1 MAATSVEGCCLCR
14 GPVPGAG
21 SGGQLD
27 QGPSI
32 EQLQCARCCAK
43 PFTHLISCGSCLLL
57 FQQCSNVNIQKLLL
71 PGSLWNASG
80 TCPLLSYPRTPRR
93 LRSLKGAIPSANSR
107 WRQRAGVPYLYTG
120 TCCCHKVLLLGMY
133 AALSRGHSPLPALPC
148 TGREA
153 LNLDTRS
160 HPSWLLII
168 SSGRAQC

>member
-1 MAATSVEGCCLCR
+1 MAATSVEGCCFCR

-80 TCPLLSYPRTPRR
+80 TCPLLSYPRTQAFTQ
-93 LRSLKGAIPSANSR
+93 SKGSHPICKQQVATKSR
-107 WRQRAGVPYLYTG
+107 VPYLYTG

-133 AALSRGHSPLPALPC
+133 AALSRGHSPLAAVLC

-160 HPSWLLII
+160 HPSWFLII

>member
-80 TCPLLSYPRTPRR
+80 TCPLLSYPRTQAFTQSKGSQPICKQQVATKS
-93 LRSLKGAIPSANSR
+93 RSALPVHR
-107 WRQRAGVPYLYTG
+107 
-120 TCCCHKVLLLGMY
+120 HLLLPQGV
-133 AALSRGHSPLPALPC
+133 AVGHVLSRGHSPLAALPC

>member
-80 TCPLLSYPRTPRR
+80 TCPLLSYPRTQAFTQSKGSHPICKQQVATKS
-93 LRSLKGAIPSANSR
+93 RSALPVHR
-107 WRQRAGVPYLYTG
+107 
-120 TCCCHKVLLLGMY
+120 HLLLPQGV
-133 AALSRGHSPLPALPC
+133 AVGHVRCTVPRAQSAGRPALH
-148 TGREA
+148 R
-153 LNLDTRS
+153 
-160 HPSWLLII
+160 
-168 SSGRAQC
+168 